1 MRTYEVYSIENNLA
15 SMQTT
20 VRFRVWE
27 RVTDLERMV
36 DECKVTLEGRY
47 DLNDEGLMDAVEQ
60 VYEEEVVN
68 A

>member
-27 RVTDLERMV
+27 RITDLERMI